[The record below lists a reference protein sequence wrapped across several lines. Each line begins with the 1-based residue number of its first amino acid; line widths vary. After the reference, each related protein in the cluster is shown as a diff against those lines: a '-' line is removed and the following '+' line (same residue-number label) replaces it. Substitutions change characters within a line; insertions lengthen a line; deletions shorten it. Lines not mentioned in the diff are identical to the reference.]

1 MALLGMGRLE
11 CFYNAVSSVCSV
23 FAPRG
28 VICMVGSCGT
38 TTQFSLSCASLNSM
52 EYVVES

>member
-1 MALLGMGRLE
+1 MALLGLGRPE
-11 CFYNAVSSVCSV
+11 CFDNAVSSVCSV
-23 FAPRG
+23 FAPRS
-28 VICMVGSCGT
+28 VICMVDSCGT